1 MYSIVYSRQFYY
13 QFTPHIKFKRSL
25 LNTNQVGLQ
34 ETLIQKPHILLSL
47 TNSIVLRLT
56 SRLLYTSPLTLRLQ
70 FSSLY
75 STSSVAL
82 SLFKSPDVASCSI
95 PFAFIQNL
103 YRLNYILT
111 LPLFSLLCLSSHP
124 FYCHPPPLS
133 TSLFCVSKLLAFISV
148 SRVLSHYK
156 LHSILFHTAFS

>member
-25 LNTNQVGLQ
+25 LNTNQVGLL
-34 ETLIQKPHILLSL
+34 ETLVQKPQILLSL
-47 TNSIVLRLT
+47 TNSIILRLT

-75 STSSVAL
+75 STFSVAL

-95 PFAFIQNL
+95 PFAFIQTFIVSL
-103 YRLNYILT
+103 YSYFAFILIASPFVT
-111 LPLFSLLCLSSHP
+111 PLLLSFASTHNIPLLC
-124 FYCHPPPLS
+124 
-133 TSLFCVSKLLAFISV
+133 
-148 SRVLSHYK
+148 
-156 LHSILFHTAFS
+156 